1 MAPLS
6 FECNVAYSLAVNK
19 GLASDHADIL
29 SQAEL
34 WEGVRRGC
42 THPHEFAPYVSKC
55 EVLSGDTNN
64 FVRRL
69 TLANGAV
76 HTASGATID
85 QEVIIA
91 EGLHVSQ
98 FSFRTTICTERH
110 MQVEATTL
118 SSGAKTTWMVSRD
131 ASEGANEDSDIFMV
145 AIYELKM
152 SNITPGSEEAEKIT
166 RDYTALAHK
175 ACQEGVETIR
185 VWKRQGRLEKMRL
198 ERAAGGVYQGP

>member
-19 GLASDHADIL
+19 GLASDHADVL

-55 EVLSGDTNN
+55 VVLSGDTNN

-69 TLANGAV
+69 TLADGAV

-85 QEVIIA
+85 QEVTIA
-91 EGLHVSQ
+91 EGLHVSC
-98 FSFRTTICTERH
+98 FLFRE
-110 MQVEATTL
+110 V
-118 SSGAKTTWMVSRD
+118 
-131 ASEGANEDSDIFMV
+131 
-145 AIYELKM
+145 
-152 SNITPGSEEAEKIT
+152 
-166 RDYTALAHK
+166 
-175 ACQEGVETIR
+175 
-185 VWKRQGRLEKMRL
+185 
-198 ERAAGGVYQGP
+198 